1 MIGVPRSIL
10 SPATLWISVL
20 SLATLLAAC
29 SGDDNLLRLT
39 DSDGYDGAPA
49 WSPDGRK
56 IAFVSDRDGDRDI
69 YVMDADGSNVERLTE
84 IYVITLPLPGG

>member
-10 SPATLWISVL
+10 SPATLWIAVL
-20 SLATLLAAC
+20 SLAVLLAAC

-39 DSDGYDGAPA
+39 YSDGYDGGAT
-49 WSPDGRK
+49 WSPDGRR
-56 IAFVSDRDGDRDI
+56 IAFTSVRDG
-69 YVMDADGSNVERLTE
+69 NEE